1 MTEGEYMKMQSI
13 RKDLESN
20 VMDEKDFLWDEKC
33 IEHLFGGEKKCL
45 HEREKNRR
53 TQEMRHHAG

>member
-20 VMDEKDFLWDEKC
+20 VMDEKDFLWDEKR
-33 IEHLFGGEKKCL
+33 IEHLFGGRKNVCTKEK
-45 HEREKNRR
+45 R
-53 TQEMRHHAG
+53 TGEHRK

>member
-1 MTEGEYMKMQSI
+1 MKMQSI